1 MKDKMWMIRSV
12 ESDTLVEEIRS
23 KLKVDPIIARLL
35 VQRGIITYEDA
46 EHFFNPKLKELH
58 DPFLMKG
65 MQEAAD
71 LLSGALQTNKKILL
85 YGDYDVDGTTAVA
98 VMHNVLSHYTNNL
111 SYYIPD
117 RYSEGYGL
125 SEQGV
130 DFAIEQSV
138 NIMILLDCGIKSVDK
153 IAHLEENGVKVIV
166 CDHHTPGEKVPE
178 CIVLDPKQNDCDY
191 PYKELSG
198 CGVGFKLLQGVME
211 RGVIDH
217 NLVFDQLDLL
227 AISIGADIVDVMG
240 ENRILAYHGLLQL
253 NSAPRN
259 AFAMLIQQAGR
270 SFPLTLSDVVFTIAP
285 RINAAGRLR
294 SGSFAVEMMIHP
306 DIDETRR
313 LVTEIEADNMER
325 RHLDNDITKEALAI
339 IYGEGL
345 EENCTTVLHGEDWHK
360 GVVGIVASRLIENFY
375 RPTIVFSGDGDVLT
389 GSARSIP
396 GINIYEMI
404 EKCEEHLIQFG
415 GHAFAAGLTIERKK
429 LDDFRSAFEK
439 IIGDNFNQSLFK
451 EVVEVD
457 AEFSFGDLFG
467 PDENRLRIP
476 RIKRIIDRF
485 EPFGPGNMKP
495 VFLSKNLYST
505 EARVLKE
512 EHLKLKVT
520 QPPNDLVIDAI
531 GFRIAEKM
539 DEVASGLPFD
549 MVYTLENNTWNDR
562 TTLQL
567 MIRDVRESQF

>member
-1 MKDKMWMIRSV
+1 M

-35 VQRGIITYEDA
+35 VQRGVTTYEEA
-46 EHFFNPKLKELH
+46 ERFFNPSLEELH

-65 MQEAAD
+65 MQEAVT
-71 LLSGALQTNKKILL
+71 LLSEAIEKNQKVLL

-98 VMHNVLSHYTNNL
+98 VMHNVLSNYTTNL
-111 SYYIPD
+111 GYYIPN

-125 SEQGV
+125 SDQGV
-130 DFAIEQSV
+130 DFAIEHSV
-138 NIMILLDCGIKSVDK
+138 NVMILLDCGIKAVEK
-153 IAHLEENGVKVIV
+153 IAKLEENGVQVIV
-166 CDHHTPGEKVPE
+166 CDHHTPGEDLPN
-178 CIVLDPKQNDCDY
+178 CIVLDPKQKDCNY

-198 CGVGFKLLQGVME
+198 CGVGFKLVQGLSE
-211 RGVIDH
+211 WGIIDR

-227 AISIGADIVDVMG
+227 AISIGADIVDVTG
-240 ENRILAYHGLLQL
+240 ENRILAHQGLAQL
-253 NSAPRN
+253 NKDPRA
-259 AFAMLIQQAGR
+259 AFLMMMRQAGR
-270 SFPLTLSDVVFTIAP
+270 SFPLSLSDVVFTIAP

-306 DIDETRR
+306 DNDEIARLVNEIESDNTERRR
-313 LVTEIEADNMER
+313 LDNE
-325 RHLDNDITKEALAI
+325 ITKEALSI
-339 IYGEGL
+339 IYGLGL
-345 EENCTTVLHGEDWHK
+345 EENRTTVLHGTNWHK

-396 GINIYEMI
+396 GINIYDMI
-404 EKCEEHLIQFG
+404 EQCEDHLIQFG

-439 IIGDNFNQSLFK
+439 VIGDNFNQSLFK

-457 AEFSFGDLFG
+457 AELSFGDLFG
-467 PDENRLRIP
+467 SDENRLRIP
-476 RIKRIIDRF
+476 RMKRIIDRF

-531 GFRIAEKM
+531 GFRMAEKM

-567 MIRDVRESQF
+567 MIRDVREAQF